1 MYYYRFTGDD
11 SLETKSNKANK
22 ALIIGFYLLQTCQ
35 LERVAVV
42 NNLQRMLDLD
52 IHCGDF

>member
-1 MYYYRFTGDD
+1 MYYYSYTGD
-11 SLETKSNKANK
+11 SLEIKSNKANK